1 MPCPPFTVAAAMD
14 IEPNAVPAPT
24 PGAGSGR
31 GADRKTDAGAA
42 RHGRAAALLGRARQ
56 FGRRL
61 QPYGPWAGLAFFA
74 LSLWSLHG
82 ALQVHSYR
90 ELAAAL
96 GRIPVADLLSCLLAT
111 IAGYTVV
118 IGHDVLAVRYVGRP
132 VPPRE
137 VGVAALLS
145 NAIGNNIGNTL
156 LTGSAVRYLI
166 YTDAGLTA
174 LQVGRIVLF
183 CSLGFWLGFFALGAF
198 AFLAAPLSLPAALRL
213 GVETTRA
220 LGLLALLLL
229 AAWIVLCARGR
240 RFAVGGLHLDL
251 PSPALAFGQIAI
263 GAVDLLLMAAAL
275 YVLLPASAAPG
286 FVAFLTVFLVA
297 LVAGTASQVPG
308 GLGVFEAVMVLL
320 LGPQTDLRALAAA
333 LLAFRAIYFV
343 LPLLVAVAVVG
354 VRGGLRLRAAAPAT
368 LKRLWQPLADTAPT
382 VLGAMAFLS
391 GAVLL
396 LSGALP
402 AAVGRLEL
410 VERLLALPV
419 IEVSHFLASLV
430 GAALLVVARG
440 LQRRLDA
447 AWWLAVGLLAAG
459 ALLSLAKGWDFEE
472 AGVLALALAALLP
485 LRRQFYRRSS
495 LLDTAFSPAWV
506 ASCAIVLGG
515 AAWLTL
521 FAHRDAAFAEQAWWA
536 FAWKAEASRSLRAMV
551 GAAGLLSLLS
561 LRRLVRPAR
570 GEKPSPTGHELER
583 AQPIVA
589 ASPWTYANL
598 VYRGDKALLF
608 SSTDD
613 AFLMYGRMRRSWIAM
628 GDPVGPEASVR
639 ELAWRFRELADRH
652 DGWCVFFEVRPEQRA
667 LYAELGL
674 TLTPLGEEARVKLPA
689 FSLDTPAHRDLRQAC
704 AKLRRAGCRFEIVA
718 TEAVPPLLP
727 TLEAISQAW
736 LARKATSEKGFSNA
750 SFDRDYLARFPAAIV
765 RRGDEIVAF
774 ANLWFGA
781 QREELSVDLMRH
793 RPDAPNGTMDLLFS
807 ELLLWG
813 RAQGYR
819 WFNFGMAPLA
829 GLHAHPEPSAWTRAG
844 AFVYRHAEHFY
855 NFEGLRRYKAKYGPV
870 WTPLYLASPGGLA
883 LAPVLVD
890 VTALIAGGLGDVLV
904 KRGRK
909 SRRSR

>member
-1 MPCPPFTVAAAMD
+1 MD
-14 IEPNAVPAPT
+14 TLPTAERSPGPGGGRTSRRGHQADANPAR
-24 PGAGSGR
+24 AGHVVSLL
-31 GADRKTDAGAA
+31 
-42 RHGRAAALLGRARQ
+42 RAAARGIRWLHRFWPWVGLGLFVLA
-56 FGRRL
+56 L
-61 QPYGPWAGLAFFA
+61 WA
-74 LSLWSLHG
+74 LHG
-82 ALQVHSYR
+82 ALQGHSYR
-90 ELAAAL
+90 ELVAAL
-96 GRIPVADLLSCLLAT
+96 GRMPAAHLLLSALAT
-111 IAGYTVV
+111 TASYAVL
-118 IGHDVLAVRYVGRP
+118 IGHDALAVRHVGCA
-132 VPPRE
+132 VSPRE
-137 VGVAALLS
+137 VGLAALLS

-156 LTGSAVRYLI
+156 LAGSAVRYWI
-166 YTDAGLTA
+166 YTEAGLSA
-174 LQVGRIVLF
+174 AQVARVVLF
-183 CSLGFWLGFFALGAF
+183 CSLGFWLGYLALCAF
-198 AFLAAPLSLPAALRL
+198 AFLV
-213 GVETTRA
+213 VETTRP
-220 LGLLALLLL
+220 LGTLALLLL
-229 AAWIVLCARGR
+229 VAWITLTSRGR
-240 RFAVGGLHLDL
+240 PLVLGALRLDL
-251 PSPALAFGQIAI
+251 PSPRLTLVQIAI
-263 GAVDLLLMAAAL
+263 GAFDLLLMAAAL
-275 YVLLPASAAPG
+275 FVLLPTESAPG
-286 FVAFLTVFLVA
+286 FIPFVAAFLIA
-297 LVAGTASQVPG
+297 LVAGTVSQVPG
-308 GLGVFEAVMVLL
+308 GLGVFEAVMILL
-320 LGPQTDLRALAAA
+320 LGTQTDLRALAVA
-333 LLAFRAIYFV
+333 LVAFRAIYLV

-354 VRGGLRLRAAAPAT
+354 VRGGLRLRETGPAT
-368 LKRLWQPLADTAPT
+368 LHRLWQPLADTAPT

-402 AAVGRLEL
+402 AAVGRLAL
-410 VERLLALPV
+410 VEHLLALPV
-419 IEVSHFLASLV
+419 VEVSHFLASLV

-472 AGVLALALAALLP
+472 AGVLTLALAALLP

-521 FAHRDAAFAEQAWWA
+521 FAHRDAALAEQAWWA
-536 FAWKAEASRSLRAMV
+536 FAWKAEASRSLRAMI
-551 GAAGLLSLLS
+551 GATGLLTLFS

-570 GEKPSPTGHELER
+570 GEKPSPAGHELER

-589 ASPWTYANL
+589 ASRWTYANL

-608 SSTDD
+608 SASDD

-628 GDPVGPEASVR
+628 GDPVGQETSAR
-639 ELAWRFRELADRH
+639 ELAWRFRELSDRH
-652 DGWCVFFEVRPEQRA
+652 DGWCVFFEVRPELRA

-674 TLTPLGEEARVKLPA
+674 TLTPLGEEARVELPG
-689 FSLDTPAHRDLRQAC
+689 FSLETPAHRDLRQAC
-704 AKLRRAGCRFEIVA
+704 AKLRRAGCRFEIVQRY
-718 TEAVPPLLP
+718 AVPPLLP
-727 TLEAISQAW
+727 TLEAISQSW

-765 RRGDEIVAF
+765 RRGDEVVAF
-774 ANLWFGA
+774 ANLWLGA
-781 QREELSVDLMRH
+781 EREELSVDLMRH

-829 GLHAHPEPSAWTRAG
+829 GLHDHPEPSVWTRAG

-883 LAPVLVD
+883 LPPVLVD
-890 VTALIAGGLGDVLV
+890 VTALIAGGLGDVFV
-904 KRGRK
+904 KRGR
-909 SRRSR
+909 RGARSP

>member
-1 MPCPPFTVAAAMD
+1 MD
-14 IEPNAVPAPT
+14 IPPT
-24 PGAGSGR
+24 AERSPGPGAGRAAGR
-31 GADRKTDAGAA
+31 GHLGGAQPA
-42 RHGRAAALLGRARQ
+42 RVGRGVALLRAAARSIRW
-56 FGRRL
+56 L
-61 QPYGPWAGLAFFA
+61 QRFWPWAGLGLFA
-74 LSLWSLHG
+74 LALWALHG
-82 ALQVHSYR
+82 ALHGHSYR

-96 GRIPVADLLSCLLAT
+96 GRMPAADLLLSALAT
-111 IAGYTVV
+111 AASYTAL
-118 IGHDVLAVRYVGRP
+118 IGHDALAVRYVGRAL
-132 VPPRE
+132 PPRE
-137 VGVAALLS
+137 VSLAALLS

-156 LTGSAVRYLI
+156 LTGSAVRYWI

-174 LQVGRIVLF
+174 LQIGRVVLF
-183 CSLGFWLGFFALGAF
+183 CSLGFWLGYFALAAL
-198 AFLAAPLSLPAALRL
+198 AFLAAPLPLPSALRL
-213 GVETTRA
+213 GVETTWP
-220 LGLLALLLL
+220 LGLLALLAL
-229 AAWIVLCARGR
+229 AAWIALGVRGR
-240 RFAVGGLHLDL
+240 PIALGALHLDL
-251 PSPALAFGQIAI
+251 PKPALTLGQIAI

-275 YVLLPASAAPG
+275 YVLLPAADAPG
-286 FVAFLTVFLVA
+286 FVPFLAVFLIA
-297 LVAGTASQVPG
+297 LVAGAASQIPG

-320 LGPQTDLRALAAA
+320 LGPQTDLRTLAAA
-333 LLAFRAIYFV
+333 LVAFRAIYLV

-354 VRGGLRLRAAAPAT
+354 VRGGLRLRHAGPAT
-368 LKRLWQPLADTAPT
+368 LQRLWQPLADTAPT

-402 AAVGRLEL
+402 AAVGRLAL

-447 AWWLAVGLLAAG
+447 AWWLAVGLLATG

-521 FAHRDAAFAEQAWWA
+521 FAHRDAALAEQAWWA
-536 FAWKAEASRSLRAMV
+536 FAWKAEASRSLRAMI
-551 GAAGLLSLLS
+551 GATGLLTLFS

-570 GEKPSPTGHELER
+570 GEKPSPAGRELER

-589 ASPWTYANL
+589 ASRWTYANL

-608 SSTDD
+608 SANDD

-628 GDPVGPEASVR
+628 GDPVGPEASTR

-652 DGWCVFFEVRPEQRA
+652 DGWCVYFEVRPENRA

-674 TLTPLGEEARVKLPA
+674 TLTPLGEEARVELSG

-704 AKLRRAGCRFEIVA
+704 AKLRRAGCRFEIV
-718 TEAVPPLLP
+718 ERDRVPALLP
-727 TLEAISQAW
+727 TLEAVSQAW

-750 SFDRDYLARFPAAIV
+750 SFDRDYLARFPAAVV
-765 RRGDEIVAF
+765 RRGDEVVAF
-774 ANLWFGA
+774 ANLWLGA
-781 QREELSVDLMRH
+781 EREELSVDLMRH

-829 GLHAHPEPSAWTRAG
+829 GLHAYPEPNVWTRAG

-883 LAPVLVD
+883 LPPVLVD
-890 VTALIAGGLGDVLV
+890 VTSLIAGGLGDVFV

-909 SRRSR
+909 GARSS

>member
-1 MPCPPFTVAAAMD
+1 MDIAPRAAATPRPGTD
-14 IEPNAVPAPT
+14 RDGGDGHTADAPPAHP
-24 PGAGSGR
+24 
-31 GADRKTDAGAA
+31 
-42 RHGRAAALLGRARQ
+42 GRAAPLLRSAWRLSH
-56 FGRRL
+56 RL
-61 QPYGPWAGLAFFA
+61 QRYWPWAGLVFFA
-74 LSLWSLHG
+74 LSLWTLHA
-82 ALQVHSYR
+82 ALQVHGYR
-90 ELAAAL
+90 ELAAAFA
-96 GRIPVADLLSCLLAT
+96 RIPATDLMRCLLAT
-111 IAGYTVV
+111 LAGYSVL
-118 IGHDVLAVRYVGRP
+118 IGHDALAVRYVGRS
-132 VPPRE
+132 VPLRQ

-145 NAIGNNIGNTL
+145 NAIGNNVGNTL
-156 LTGSAVRYLI
+156 LTGSAVRYWI
-166 YTDAGLTA
+166 YTDAGLSA
-174 LQVGRIVLF
+174 LEVGRVVLF
-183 CSLGFWLGFFALGAF
+183 CSLGFWLGYGTLAAL
-198 AFLAAPLSLPAALRL
+198 AFLAAPLPLPAALQL
-213 GVETTRA
+213 GVESSRP
-220 LGLLALLLL
+220 LGVLALVLL
-229 AAWIVLCARGR
+229 AAWIALTVRGR
-240 RFAVGGLHLDL
+240 PLALGAFRLDL
-251 PSPALAFGQIAI
+251 PSPALTLGQIAV
-263 GAVDLLLMAAAL
+263 GAADLLLMAAAL
-275 YVLLPASAAPG
+275 YVLLPAAAAPG
-286 FVAFLTVFLVA
+286 FAPFLAAFLVA

-333 LLAFRAIYFV
+333 LLAFRAIYLV
-343 LPLLVAVAVVG
+343 LPLLGAVMAVG
-354 VRGGLRLRAAAPAT
+354 VRGGLRLRAQAPAA
-368 LKRLWQPLADTAPT
+368 LQRLWRPLADTAPT

-402 AAVGRLEL
+402 AAVGRLAL
-410 VERLLALPV
+410 VEHLLALPV
-419 IEVSHFLASLV
+419 VEVSHFLASVV

-447 AWWLAVGLLAAG
+447 AWWLAVGLLTAG

-506 ASCAIVLGG
+506 ASCAVVLGG

-521 FAHRDAAFAEQAWWA
+521 FAHRDAVLAEQAWWA

-551 GAAGLLSLLS
+551 GAAGLLTLLA
-561 LRRLVRPAR
+561 LRGLVRPAR
-570 GEKPSPTGHELER
+570 GEKPSLAGHELAR

-589 ASPWTYANL
+589 ASHWTYANL

-608 SSTDD
+608 SAAGD

-628 GDPVGPEASVR
+628 GDPVGPEASAR
-639 ELAWRFRELADRH
+639 ELAWRFRELADRY

-674 TLTPLGEEARVKLPA
+674 TLTPLGEEARVELTG

-704 AKLRRAGCRFEIVA
+704 AKLRRAGCRFEIID
-718 TEAVPPLLP
+718 TEHLPAVLP
-727 TLEAISQAW
+727 ALEAISQAW

-750 SFDRDYLARFPAAIV
+750 SFDRDYLARFPAAVV
-765 RRGDEIVAF
+765 RRGSEIIAF
-774 ANLWFGA
+774 ANLWLGA
-781 QREELSVDLMRH
+781 EREELSVDLMRH

-829 GLHAHPEPSAWTRAG
+829 GLHAHPEPSVWTRVG

-870 WTPLYLASPGGLA
+870 WTPRYLASPGGLA
-883 LAPVLVD
+883 LPPVLVD
-890 VTALIAGGLGDVLV
+890 VTALIAGGLGDVFV
-904 KRGRK
+904 KRGRRGTG
-909 SRRSR
+909 ST

>member
-1 MPCPPFTVAAAMD
+1 MDTPPRAALPLRSGAGHAS
-14 IEPNAVPAPT
+14 AVGGGAGAPT
-24 PGAGSGR
+24 DRFRR
-31 GADRKTDAGAA
+31 GALLMRGAW
-42 RHGRAAALLGRARQ
+42 RLGRWL
-56 FGRRL
+56 RRFW
-61 QPYGPWAGLAFFA
+61 PWAGLGFFA
-74 LSLWSLHG
+74 LALWALHA

-90 ELAAAL
+90 ELASAVDH
-96 GRIPVADLLSCLLAT
+96 IPATDLLLCLLAT
-111 IAGYTVV
+111 LAGYAVL
-118 IGHDVLAVRYVGRP
+118 IGHDALAVRYVGRA
-132 VPPRE
+132 VPPRDI
-137 VGVAALLS
+137 GLAALLS

-156 LTGSAVRYLI
+156 LAGSAVRYWI

-183 CSLGFWLGFFALGAF
+183 CSLGFWLGYFALGAL
-198 AFLAAPLSLPAALRL
+198 AFLAAPLPLPAALRL
-213 GVETTRA
+213 GVDTSRL
-220 LGLLALLLL
+220 LGVLALLLL
-229 AAWIVLCARGR
+229 AAWLALCMRGKP
-240 RFAVGGLHLDL
+240 FALGTFRLDL
-251 PSPALAFGQIAI
+251 PSPSLTLGQLAI
-263 GAVDLLLMAAAL
+263 GAADLLLMAAAL
-275 YVLLPASAAPG
+275 CVLLPAESAPG
-286 FVAFLTVFLVA
+286 FVTFLAVFLIA

-333 LLAFRAIYFV
+333 LLAFRAIYLV
-343 LPLLVAVAVVG
+343 LPLLVAVTVVG
-354 VRGGLRLRAAAPAT
+354 VRGGLRLQQAGPAA
-368 LKRLWQPLADTAPT
+368 LQRLWQPLADTAPT

-402 AAVGRLEL
+402 AAVGRLAL
-410 VERLLALPV
+410 VEHLLALPV

-447 AWWLAVGLLAAG
+447 AWWLAAGLLAAG
-459 ALLSLAKGWDFEE
+459 ALLSLLKGWDFEE
-472 AGVLALALAALLP
+472 ASVLALALAALLP

-495 LLDTAFSPAWV
+495 LLDTALSPAWV

-521 FAHRDAAFAEQAWWA
+521 FAHRDASLADQAWWA
-536 FAWKAEASRSLRAMV
+536 FAWKAEASRALRAMI
-551 GAAGLLSLLS
+551 GAIGLLTLFS

-570 GEKPSPTGHELER
+570 GEKPSAAGHELER
-583 AQPIVA
+583 ARPIVEA
-589 ASPWTYANL
+589 ARWTYANL

-608 SSTDD
+608 SASDD

-628 GDPVGPEASVR
+628 GDPVGPAAGAR

-652 DGWCVFFEVRPEQRA
+652 DGWCVFFEVRAEQRT

-674 TLTPLGEEARVKLPA
+674 TLTPLGEEARVELPG

-704 AKLRRAGCRFEIVA
+704 AKLRRAGCRFAIV
-718 TEAVPPLLP
+718 ERDRVPAMLP

-750 SFDRDYLARFPAAIV
+750 SFDRDYLARFPAAV
-765 RRGDEIVAF
+765 VWRGDELVAF
-774 ANLWFGA
+774 ANLWLGA
-781 QREELSVDLMRH
+781 EREELSVDLMRH
-793 RPDAPNGTMDLLFS
+793 RPAAPNGTMDLLFS

-829 GLHAHPEPSAWTRAG
+829 GLHAYPEPSVLTRVG

-883 LAPVLVD
+883 LPPVLVD
-890 VTALIAGGLGDVLV
+890 VTSLIAGGLGDVFL
-904 KRGRK
+904 KRGRQG
-909 SRRSR
+909 RRPS